1 MKRNVKRTLS
11 LILALVMLCSTLGV
25 MAFAQERA
33 NVIGCACG
41 ICKPYCQWNEFLPKG
56 YDEVLNRVT
65 ECPVH
70 LNHDAEEYYI
80 YEKLLCTKCK
90 HYTYH
95 LLRVEYRCL

>member
-1 MKRNVKRTLS
+1 MTRKMKRTLS

-25 MAFAQERA
+25 MAFAQTRA
-33 NVIGCACG
+33 NVISCSCG
-41 ICKPYCQWNEFLPKG
+41 ICKPYCQWNEFLFIRNEKT
-56 YDEVLNRVT
+56 LNRVT

-80 YEKLLCTKCK
+80 YDVLKCTKCN

-95 LLRVEYRCL
+95 LLRIEYECI